1 MAEIMRKMSELRPP
15 LSMTL
20 WLRWYPP
27 GGLTT
32 ISLFCWLQGGAVERF
47 DVIIIGAGAA
57 GMFCAAQAG
66 QAGRRVLLLDNGK
79 KPGRKILMSGGGRCN
94 FTNLY
99 TDPAAYLSHNP
110 HFCKSALAR
119 YTQWD
124 FIDLVNRHG
133 IAWHEK
139 TLGQLFCDDS
149 AQQIVDL
156 LVNECQRGGVQLRL
170 RSEVLSVSRDA
181 RGFQLQLNGTTVA
194 ADKLVIAT
202 GGLSMPGLGASPFGY
217 KVAEQFGL
225 RVYPTRAGLVPFT
238 LHKPLL
244 AQLHTLSGVALDT
257 AITAQDGTR
266 FKEAM
271 LFTHRGLSGPAVL
284 QISSFWQPGEYV
296 TVDLSPDRDLA
307 ELLDNVRDAH
317 PNQSLKTTLAKVL
330 PRRLVDILQ
339 ALGQIPDLTLK
350 QLNARQQAALVA
362 GLHAWQVQPNG
373 TEGYRTAEVTLGGV
387 DTDQLS
393 SKTLAVRDVPGLYF
407 IGEVVDVTGWL
418 GGYNFQWAWSSAWAC
433 AQDL

>member
-1 MAEIMRKMSELRPP
+1 
-15 LSMTL
+15 
-20 WLRWYPP
+20 
-27 GGLTT
+27 
-32 ISLFCWLQGGAVERF
+32 VEKY

-57 GMFCAAQAG
+57 GLFCAAQAG
-66 QAGRRVLLLDNGK
+66 QRGKRVLLLDNGK

-99 TDPAAYLSHNP
+99 TEPAAYLSHNP

-124 FIDLVNRHG
+124 FIGLVNQYG
-133 IAWHEK
+133 IAYHEK

-156 LVNECQRGGVQLRL
+156 LMAECEKGQVTLRL
-170 RSEVLSVSRDA
+170 RSEVLAVSREEADW
-181 RGFQLQLNGTTVA
+181 RVQLNGAEVR
-194 ADKLVIAT
+194 ADKLVIAS

-217 KVAEQFGL
+217 RLAEQFGL
-225 RVYPTRAGLVPFT
+225 RVYPTRAALVPFT

-244 AQLHTLSGVALDT
+244 EQLQTLSGVSLPTVIEA
-257 AITAQDGTR
+257 ANGKR

-271 LFTHRGLSGPAVL
+271 LFTHRGLSGPSVL
-284 QISSFWQPGEYV
+284 QISSYWQPGEFV
-296 TVDLSPDRDLA
+296 TIDLSPELDLDTFINEERQA
-307 ELLDNVRDAH
+307 R
-317 PNQSLKTTLAKVL
+317 PNQSLKNTLAKPL
-330 PRRLVDILQ
+330 PKRLVEVLQ
-339 ALGQIPDLTLK
+339 VLGLVPEVTLK
-350 QLNARQQAALVA
+350 QLNGKQQRELTDS
-362 GLHAWQVQPNG
+362 LHRWRVQPNG

-387 DTDQLS
+387 DTTQLS
-393 SKTLAVRDVPGLYF
+393 SKTMEARDVPGLYF

-433 AQDL
+433 AQAL